1 MGKGRLLTI
10 NLNRVNQ
17 QIYNGWDGKLSDT
30 DTDASKI
37 QLALPNF
44 EITELKD
51 DTASISNVIYA
62 IYDLAQQTK
71 ADDLAV
77 IYYSGHGAEG
87 YDTVIEENGFNF
99 DQAWCLF
106 DGLLKDNQMKQ
117 CLSFFK
123 KGTRVVLISD
133 SCHSGSMYRSGMVLN
148 GYKIKAIPKTIQ
160 ENLIPISEALMI
172 LTQLKATT
180 KIECALKYFGG
191 CQENQYSYSTG
202 SGGLFTKAFL
212 KTLFSNPN
220 YPYYTLFKKLLAEMP
235 QNQTPAYYNNKKSDK
250 LFDTKRAFWV

>member
-10 NLNRVNQ
+10 NLNRVSPLS
-17 QIYNGWDGKLSDT
+17 YNGWNGELSDT
-30 DTDASKI
+30 DTDAGNI
-37 QLALPNF
+37 QLALHNF

-51 DTASISNVIYA
+51 STASISNVIHA
-62 IYDLAQQTK
+62 IYDLAQETK
-71 ADDLAV
+71 AGDLAV
-77 IYYSGHGAEG
+77 IYYSGHGAES
-87 YDTVIEENGFNF
+87 YDTVQEENGFNF

-106 DGLLKDNQMKQ
+106 DGLFKDNQVKQ

-133 SCHSGSMYRSGMVLN
+133 SCHSGSMYKSGIIQN
-148 GYKIKAIPKTIQ
+148 NYIIKAIPKTVQ
-160 ENLIPISEALMI
+160 GNLTPTNEAITILM
-172 LTQLKATT
+172 QLKAAS

-191 CQENQYSYSTG
+191 CQENQYSFSTG

-220 YPYYTLFKKLLAEMP
+220 HPYYTLYKKLLAEMP
-235 QNQTPAYYNNKKSDK
+235 QNQTPSYYNNKKSDK
-250 LFDTKRAFWV
+250 LFDTKKAFWV